1 MTWLGALSWPD
12 RPPSLRGEI
21 MTTPDQH
28 GSDRPDGVPPVPPAD
43 PVAPP
48 SSGWGES
55 PRYGQYSQ
63 PQYGQPRYGQQGQT
77 PQPAPTPY
85 GMPGAPYAPP
95 ADKPGIV
102 PLRPLTLGEIYD
114 GAFSAVRHNPAVML
128 GLAMLVLLVA
138 TVVGVLVGQLLVP
151 AFTRLWGPIFDD
163 PAVQDAGVTMGITT
177 GSIAQLYA
185 SASGLG
191 LTTLLAGP
199 VVNGVLTVSISRSVL
214 GDKASVR
221 EVWGRV
227 APRVWVLVGW
237 SLLLTVGFLVLAV
250 VLVFVVVAV
259 VAGVAQVSG
268 AGAGLLALVL
278 AVGVVGVL
286 AWLWIR
292 LLLVPPALALEGA
305 GLGSTIKRAWL
316 LTRGSFWRA
325 LGIYLLAN
333 VIVWFIAQVI
343 SVPLTFLGMALAGTQ
358 AGAEAA
364 TGPLLVVSILVTV
377 ISSAIQTI
385 FVAGVVALLYIDL
398 RMRRE
403 GLDVQL
409 AAAAAAQRG

>member
-1 MTWLGALSWPD
+1 MS
-12 RPPSLRGEI
+12 
-21 MTTPDQH
+21 TPEQP
-28 GSDRPDGVPPVPPAD
+28 GPDRPDGVPPVPPVP

-55 PRYGQYSQ
+55 PRYGQYGQ
-63 PQYGQPRYGQQGQT
+63 PQYGQQLPAQ
-77 PQPAPTPY
+77 QPAPTPY
-85 GMPGAPYAPP
+85 GMQGGAPYRPP
-95 ADKPGIV
+95 AVKPGIV

-151 AFTRLWGPIFDD
+151 AFTRLWGPILDD
-163 PAVQDAGVTMGITT
+163 PAFRDTDMALGINT
-177 GSIAQLYA
+177 GSIAQLYG
-185 SASGLG
+185 SLSGLL

-199 VVNGVLTVSISRSVL
+199 VINGVLTVSISRSVL
-214 GDKASVR
+214 GDKASVK

-227 APRVWVLVGW
+227 APRAWVLIGW
-237 SLLLTVGFLVLAV
+237 SLLQGFGLIALASVLI
-250 VLVFVVVAV
+250 VLVALLVAAIAQASGPAAAVVAV
-259 VAGVAQVSG
+259 M
-268 AGAGLLALVL
+268 LVL
-278 AVGVVGVL
+278 GVLAVL
-286 AWLWIR
+286 AWLGIR

-305 GLGSTIKRAWL
+305 RLRSTIKRAWL

-333 VIVWFIAQVI
+333 IIVWFIAQVI
-343 SVPLTFLGMALAGTQ
+343 SVPLLAVGTALAG
-358 AGAEAA
+358 AGGESGVM
-364 TGPLLVVSILVTV
+364 GPMLVVQIIGSMIA
-377 ISSAIQTI
+377 SAIQTI
-385 FVAGVVALLYIDL
+385 FVAGVTALLYIDL

-409 AAAAAAQRG
+409 TASAAERQG

>member
-1 MTWLGALSWPD
+1 MSTPEQPGPD
-12 RPPSLRGEI
+12 RP
-21 MTTPDQH
+21 DA
-28 GSDRPDGVPPVPPAD
+28 VPPVPPVP

-48 SSGWGES
+48 SSGWGET
-55 PRYGQYSQ
+55 PRYGQYGQ
-63 PQYGQPRYGQQGQT
+63 PQYGQPGPA

-85 GMPGAPYAPP
+85 GMPGGAPYRP
-95 ADKPGIV
+95 AAVKPGIV

-151 AFTRLWGPIFDD
+151 AFTSLWGPILDD
-163 PAVQDAGVTMGITT
+163 PALQDTGVLVGFNAS
-177 GSIAQLYA
+177 SIAQIYG
-185 SASGLG
+185 SVSGLF

-199 VVNGVLTVSISRSVL
+199 IINGVLTVSISRSVL
-214 GDKASVR
+214 GDKASVK

-227 APRVWVLVGW
+227 APRAWVLIGW
-237 SLLLTVGFLVLAV
+237 SLLQGLGILVLASVMVVLVVLVVAAVSQASGVAAGILAV
-250 VLVFVVVAV
+250 VLAGGVVAV
-259 VAGVAQVSG
+259 IV
-268 AGAGLLALVL
+268 
-278 AVGVVGVL
+278 
-286 AWLWIR
+286 WLWIR

-305 GLGSTIKRAWL
+305 RLGATVKRAWL
-316 LTRGSFWRA
+316 LTRGSYWRA

-343 SVPLTFLGMALAGTQ
+343 QIPLSFVGFALAGTQ
-358 AGAEAA
+358 G
-364 TGPLLVVSILVTV
+364 TSSTMGPMLVVSILVTV
-377 ISSAIQTI
+377 VTSAIQTI
-385 FVAGVVALLYIDL
+385 FVAGVAALLYIDL

-409 AAAAAAQRG
+409 TASAAQRQG